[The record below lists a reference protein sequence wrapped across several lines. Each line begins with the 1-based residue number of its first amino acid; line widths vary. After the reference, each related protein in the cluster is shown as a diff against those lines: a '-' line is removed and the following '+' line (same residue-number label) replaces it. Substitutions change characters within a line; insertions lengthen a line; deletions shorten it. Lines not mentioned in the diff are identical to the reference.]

1 MNEYNLYVKI
11 NYKVLGNVEEVAV
24 SKTRVNNANV
34 SSSKY
39 LIGGGVYN
47 KNGGTVVFTAK
58 NLEEINQVTKEKPL
72 LKNISMNYN
81 VAFIPKGI

>member
-11 NYKVLGNVEEVAV
+11 NYKVLGNEEEVAV
-24 SKTRVNNANV
+24 SKTRVNNGNV
-34 SSSKY
+34 SSSRY

-47 KNGGTVVFTAK
+47 RNGGTVVFTAK

>member
-11 NYKVLGNVEEVAV
+11 NYKVLGNGEEVAV
-24 SKTRVNNANV
+24 SKTRVNNASV

-47 KNGGTVVFTAK
+47 RNGGTVVFTAK
-58 NLEEINQVTKEKPL
+58 SLEEINQVTKEKPL
-72 LKNISMNYN
+72 LKNTSMNYN